1 MLCGQSPKRV
11 FSYNIYLESLDV
23 SRIMKWSKNAKTT
36 PVLFHPWWQ
45 TTRNSLKATFGMGG
59 IDCWLVWWRIR
70 RSPLQPIL
78 IRRHRGMAGD
88 SYSTLTDWAII
99 STNLFHLFMAQKE
112 GGGELYFSIYLRK
125 SSEKSN
131 FSVQVYRKRIKSF
144 EISASNLKASRHTP
158 FFLYFLLFLCKLLRE
173 VLIDQKLACHES
185 ICLIPFSHSSWSVC
199 CVCVRGKSLGPNIMT
214 SILPQSVSYPGSIS
228 SSLPSRVSPRLLHS
242 QLCIALSICT

>member
-1 MLCGQSPKRV
+1 MPKRRQFYFIHGGKQLGTAWKQLSEWV
-11 FSYNIYLESLDV
+11 ALIVDWFDDAFGEALYSPFWSGDIAVWLGIVIPL
-23 SRIMKWSKNAKTT
+23 SRIEQSFLPICSICLWHKKRGGGV
-36 PVLFHPWWQ
+36 VLFDL
-45 TTRNSLKATFGMGG
+45 LKE
-59 IDCWLVWWRIR
+59 IEREK
-70 RSPLQPIL
+70 Q
-78 IRRHRGMAGD
+78 
-88 SYSTLTDWAII
+88 
-99 STNLFHLFMAQKE
+99 LFLSQ
-112 GGGELYFSIYLRK
+112 
-125 SSEKSN
+125 
-131 FSVQVYRKRIKSF
+131 SVQVYRKRIKSF